1 MLSGTVELTPPRL
14 GPALRSFFIRA
25 VMIEPM
31 DPSELQSL
39 ADRIAAHRVKH
50 DALAAEHEE
59 LSRQVDELLAQREAI
74 QERDPR

>member
-1 MLSGTVELTPPRL
+1 
-14 GPALRSFFIRA
+14 
-25 VMIEPM
+25 MIEPM

-59 LSRQVDELLAQREAI
+59 LIRQVDELLAQREAI